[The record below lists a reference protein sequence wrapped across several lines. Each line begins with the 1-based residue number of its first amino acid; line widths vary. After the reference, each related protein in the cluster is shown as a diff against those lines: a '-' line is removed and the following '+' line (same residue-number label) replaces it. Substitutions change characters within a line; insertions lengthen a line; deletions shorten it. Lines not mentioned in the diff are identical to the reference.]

1 MYSLELEN
9 LVGELGDGVGLIV
22 TEILGNLG
30 HGGDHWGRST
40 KENLNVSSRGRHV
53 LLDHV
58 SVHKA
63 DATGPSLRGIVKNVV
78 DLELGVLLGE
88 QVQLGLQQDV
98 LVVNVGKDEVDLG
111 LVLGVLHNGTDDL
124 FEVQDVG

>member
-1 MYSLELEN
+1 MYSLELED
-9 LVGELGDGVGLIV
+9 LVRELGDGVGLFV
-22 TEILGNLG
+22 TEILGDLG
-30 HGGDHWGRST
+30 HGRDHGGRAAE
-40 KENLNVSSRGRHV
+40 KDLDVSSRGGHV

-63 DATGPSLRGIVKNVV
+63 DATGPSLGGIVKNVV
-78 DLELGVLLGE
+78 DLELGVLLGK

-98 LVVNVGKDEVDLG
+98 VLVNVGKDEVDLG

-124 FEVQDVG
+124 F